1 MRQHEALIVLR
12 GQDGWQLT
20 GCFRVGPESVITN
33 AGWVGQPG
41 WSRIAQMPVSSPCL
55 LITTPHICRIDTPE
69 HCLGLAQWLTA
80 CAVAMQLAQDEIS
93 EEEGQ

>member
-1 MRQHEALIVLR
+1 
-12 GQDGWQLT
+12 
-20 GCFRVGPESVITN
+20 
-33 AGWVGQPG
+33 
-41 WSRIAQMPVSSPCL
+41 MPVSSPCL